1 MAGMRILPCGIALGF
16 LLATAASGADESRF
30 LARLH
35 GGGYLGFFANQQG
48 EFDEDR
54 YLTEGGLEADIFLYR
69 FTPDTHLVWSITCA
83 TGMGE
88 ATTSGLPFSVQ
99 EVRYALVPF
108 IEHRKGGRLMRFGL
122 DHGCDHLILK
132 DTAQPWYIRNEQQVL
147 RDVYDN
153 RLFAAVGSTSHR
165 RATWRQ
171 RAKETDRAA
180 PRWIHYIEV
189 GYFLQELF
197 GLVDEDALNEGNNW
211 WWDLTYDLRCQ
222 LCNSEWGT
230 LFASNRLHALL
241 DRDDDL
247 YWRDRIGIEFQPA
260 RSRIGSA
267 YQLTWHALDEH
278 PRDSK
283 ESLIELTAS
292 FFF

>member
-1 MAGMRILPCGIALGF
+1 MIPRMRTIPRGMALIV
-16 LLATAASGADESRF
+16 LLATAASGGEESRY
-30 LARLH
+30 LSRLH

-48 EFDEDR
+48 AVEEDR
-54 YLTEGGLEADIFLYR
+54 YVTEGALEADIFLYR

-108 IEHRKGGRLMRFGL
+108 IEHRSRGRLVRFGL

-132 DTAQPWYIRNEQQVL
+132 DTAQPWYMRNGEQIL

-153 RLFAAVGSTSHR
+153 RLFAAVGSTSYR
-165 RATWRQ
+165 RATWKQ
-171 RAKETDRAA
+171 LADEA
-180 PRWIHYIEV
+180 PRWIHYVEV

-211 WWDLTYDLRCQ
+211 WWDMEYDLRAR
-222 LCNSEWGT
+222 LWDSAWGT
-230 LFASNRLHALL
+230 LFAANRLHLLL

-247 YWRDRIGIEFQPA
+247 YWRDRIGIESQPA

-283 ESLIELTAS
+283 EGLIELNAS